1 MFRLFKHYI
10 DVSTVILFLSE
21 TIYLLVQSVVIF
33 NIFQTIGITI
43 DLSSGI
49 ILSIVVALVTVSGM
63 ACVGLYNRHHFV
75 HYQDVFS
82 RSLVILP
89 IVLLSIGFVLF
100 VRDRII
106 AEHLQT
112 GQYALCIATLTVF
125 FPVLL
130 AWRAA
135 FIRLIDRTD
144 TLKRRVLILGSGK
157 RAAKIEKLNHE
168 LSNRAIN
175 IVGYV
180 RFGTRP
186 EPVGPLDQAQSAD
199 HCRRS
204 VDRRTDYWI
213 VPQNLPKFC
222 AEKRVEELVVASAER
237 RGLPVYDL
245 LACKLR
251 GIQVTEY
258 ASFWERESGQVDL
271 EEISPSWLL
280 FSDGF
285 SIGTIRSFLKRTF
298 DITISSIVLIL
309 TLPLTIP
316 TAILIK
322 LESRGPLFYR
332 QERVGMKGKPF
343 MVLKFRSMCDDAEK
357 DGPRWAAKNDARV
370 TKVGAFIRKVR
381 IDEIPQVINVLKGDM
396 AFVGPRP
403 ERPVFVTALAEKIPY
418 YNERHVAKP
427 GITGWAQI
435 NYPYGATEYDAKM
448 KLTYDLYYI
457 KNCSLFLDIIII
469 MQTVKVLLWN
479 QGAR

>member
-10 DVSTVILFLSE
+10 DKSTIILFTGEIS
-21 TIYLLVQSVVIF
+21 YLFIQ
-33 NIFQTIGITI
+33 
-43 DLSSGI
+43 
-49 ILSIVVALVTVSGM
+49 SIVVFGLLQSFQARITFESGFFPALVVSLLTVSGM

-82 RSLVILP
+82 RSIVILP
-89 IVLLSIGFVLF
+89 IVLLVILTGLF
-100 VRDRII
+100 ARDRAFDI
-106 AEHLQT
+106 AVMSGNYLLFFISLT
-112 GQYALCIATLTVF
+112 GF
-125 FPVLL
+125 FPALL
-130 AWRAA
+130 IWRAA
-135 FIRLIDRTD
+135 FIRMIDHSD
-144 TLKRRVLILGSGK
+144 TLKRRVLIIGSGK

-168 LSNRAIN
+168 LGNRAITV
-175 IVGYV
+175 VGYV
-180 RFGTRP
+180 RFGLP
-186 EPVGPLDQAQSAD
+186 PAAQTAEAQQQGAD
-199 HCRRS
+199 YCRRS
-204 VDRRTDYWI
+204 ADRRTDFWI
-213 VPQNLPKFC
+213 APADLPGFC
-222 AEKRVEELVVASAER
+222 AEKRVDELVVAVAER

-251 GIQVTEY
+251 GVQVTEY

-285 SIGTIRSFLKRTF
+285 RIGPFRGFFKRSF
-298 DITISSIVLIL
+298 DVVISLVVLVL

-316 TAILIK
+316 TALLVK
-322 LESRGPLFYR
+322 VESRGPLFYR

-343 MVLKFRSMCDDAEK
+343 MVLKFRSMRTDAEK
-357 DGPRWAAKNDARV
+357 DGPRWAAKNDNRV

-403 ERPVFVTALAEKIPY
+403 ERPVFVRALAEKIPY

-435 NYPYGATEYDAKM
+435 NYPYGATEHDAKM

>member
-10 DVSTVILFLSE
+10 DISTIILFLGEVS
-21 TIYLLVQSVVIF
+21 YLFVQSVVV
-33 NIFQTIGITI
+33 FQVLKNFEINGSFQ
-43 DLSSGI
+43 SSALI
-49 ILSIVVALVTVSGM
+49 SAVIALATVASM

-89 IVLLSIGFVLF
+89 IVLSTIVLILLG
-100 VRDRII
+100 RD
-106 AEHLQT
+106 HLLYHAVQT
-112 GQYALCIATLTVF
+112 GDYLLCFASLTAF
-125 FPVLL
+125 FPMLL
-130 AWRAA
+130 GWRAI
-135 FIRLIDRTD
+135 FIRLIDRSD
-144 TLKRRVLILGSGK
+144 TLKRRLLIIGSGK

-168 LSNRAIN
+168 LHNRAIN

-180 RFGTRP
+180 RFGQQP
-186 EPVGPLDQAQSAD
+186 ESPADNQNCGEFRQRSA
-199 HCRRS
+199 H
-204 VDRRTDYWI
+204 RRTDYWI
-213 VPQNLPKFC
+213 EPQDLPQFC
-222 AEKRVEELVVASAER
+222 AAKRIEELVVASAER
-237 RGLPVYDL
+237 RGLPVNDL
-245 LACKLR
+245 LQCKLR

-285 SIGTIRSFLKRTF
+285 RIGPFRSFFKRVF
-298 DITISSIVLIL
+298 DIVISLIVLIL

-322 LESRGPLFYR
+322 LESKGSLFYR

-343 MVLKFRSMCDDAEK
+343 MVLKFRSMRNDAEK
-357 DGPRWAAKNDARV
+357 DGPRWAAKNDTRV
-370 TKVGAFIRKVR
+370 TKIGAIIRKVR

-403 ERPVFVTALAEKIPY
+403 ERPVFVQALAEKIAY

-435 NYPYGATEYDAKM
+435 NYPYGATEHDAKM

-479 QGAR
+479 QGAH